1 MESILKKKNASL
13 TKKLL
18 AIVIGLI
25 VFVVLLKPQVDDY
38 FEEKNLQ
45 VAIDVCGEKDK
56 VKKIN
61 NKGLNVSNLIVSFEV
76 FRSQM

>member
-45 VAIDVCGEKDK
+45 VAIDACGEKDK

-61 NKGLNVSNLIVSFEV
+61 NKGFECK
-76 FRSQM
+76 

>member
-61 NKGLNVSNLIVSFEV
+61 NKGFECK
-76 FRSQM
+76 